1 MNEKIPARWSIY
13 PLKDICYFQEGPG
26 LRNWQYKKTGIK
38 FLNIRCIKDGKV
50 DLSVAQSV
58 AKEEVNNK
66 YKHFLLD
73 PNDYVLSSSGTLG
86 RLAKIDASNL
96 PLLLNTSIIRFRSS
110 NENVLDHLFL
120 RYFLQSKY
128 FFDKI
133 SEQSQGSAQA
143 NVGPTHLKLLNV
155 VLPTLPEQK
164 KIASILNSVDEII
177 EKTQSQINKL
187 QDLKKG
193 TMNEL
198 LTKGI
203 GHTEFK
209 DSELGRIPK
218 NWEVKPLLKLTK
230 GRFGIV
236 DGPFGSNLK
245 TEHYKS
251 EGIPVIQSGFVT
263 TGQFR
268 AKKYVYVDDEKFNA
282 EIRSAVKNGDI
293 VMAKIGAQAGRCAI
307 MPTGHP
313 TGILAG
319 NSLKITTDEES
330 LLAKY
335 LQNLLSHLYITGEI
349 QNLRTET
356 AQPAISIATLKRYKV
371 KVPSLL
377 EQHKIIEVLSAI
389 ETKLESSK
397 EKSEKFQF
405 LKKSL
410 MQDLLTGKVRV
421 SVN

>member
-155 VLPTLPEQK
+155 ALPTLPEQK
-164 KIASILNSVDEII
+164 KIASILNSVDEVI
-177 EKTQSQINKL
+177 EKTQLQINKL

-193 TMNEL
+193 TINEL

-209 DSELGRIPK
+209 DSDLGRIPK
-218 NWEVKPLLKLTK
+218 SWEIKKLEELVNHQRPITY
-230 GRFGIV
+230 GIV
-236 DGPFGSNLK
+236 QTGENII
-245 TEHYKS
+245 
-251 EGIPVIQSGFVT
+251 EGIPCVRV
-263 TGQFR
+263 
-268 AKKYVYVDDEKFNA
+268 VD
-282 EIRSAVKNGDI
+282 IVKNRPNPEHMIKTSQKISDSYKRTILQKNDI
-293 VMAKIGAQAGRCAI
+293 LFALRGEIGHVVKTSNKIVGCNLTR
-307 MPTGHP
+307 
-313 TGILAG
+313 GIA
-319 NSLKITTDEES
+319 
-330 LLAKY
+330 
-335 LQNLLSHLYITGEI
+335 LLSSSENIGSDFLIWALRSDKVRNEI
-349 QNLRTET
+349 LDSVNGSALQEIPLGNLRKVTIPVPTTFE
-356 AQPAISIATLKRYKV
+356 QNKIAN
-371 KVPSLL
+371 
-377 EQHKIIEVLSAI
+377 I
-389 ETKLESSK
+389 LESINSNIESTNIK
-397 EKSEKFQF
+397 LSQTQS

-421 SVN
+421 QVN

>member
-1 MNEKIPARWSIY
+1 MSEMIPSIQIGE
-13 PLKDICYFQEGPG
+13 LIK
-26 LRNWQYKKTGIK
+26 LRNDKSKQLKSLDYRRNGILPIVDQGASLICGYTDDLSKRYEKELPVIIFGDHTLHTKFIDFDFAVGADGTQIIVPSNKSDDIRYLYYLILMVTELIGSEGYKRH
-38 FLNIRCIKDGKV
+38 LNILKEFYIPYIKHPV
-50 DLSVAQSV
+50 
-58 AKEEVNNK
+58 
-66 YKHFLLD
+66 
-73 PNDYVLSSSGTLG
+73 
-86 RLAKIDASNL
+86 
-96 PLLLNTSIIRFRSS
+96 
-110 NENVLDHLFL
+110 
-120 RYFLQSKY
+120 
-128 FFDKI
+128 
-133 SEQSQGSAQA
+133 EQQ
-143 NVGPTHLKLLNV
+143 
-155 VLPTLPEQK
+155 
-164 KIASILNSVDEII
+164 KIASILTSVDEVI

-187 QDLKKG
+187 QDLKKSV
-193 TMNEL
+193 MNEL
-198 LTKGI
+198 LTRGI
-203 GHTEFK
+203 GHTKFK

-218 NWEVKPLLKLTK
+218 SWEVKPLLKLTK

-377 EQHKIIEVLSAI
+377 EQRKIIEVLSAI

>member
-1 MNEKIPARWSIY
+1 MNEKIPDRWSIY

-26 LRNWQYKKTGIK
+26 LRNWQYKKPGIK

-73 PNDYVLSSSGTLG
+73 ANDYVLSSSGTLG

-133 SEQSQGSAQA
+133 SEQSQGSAQL

-155 VLPTLPEQK
+155 ILPTLPEQK
-164 KIASILNSVDEII
+164 KIGRILASTDEVI
-177 EKTQSQINKL
+177 EKTQSHINKF
-187 QDLKKG
+187 QDLIKSV
-193 TMNEL
+193 TDEL

-218 NWEVKPLLKLTK
+218 NWKVYAIEQLSEVVGGGTPASKTLEYWGGTVMWATPTDITKLK
-230 GRFGIV
+230 GRYI
-236 DGPFGSNLK
+236 NK
-245 TEHYKS
+245 TVKTLTE
-251 EGIPVIQSGFVT
+251 EGLENSS
-263 TGQFR
+263 
-268 AKKYVYVDDEKFNA
+268 AKL
-282 EIRSAVKNGDI
+282 
-293 VMAKIGAQAGRCAI
+293 
-307 MPTGHP
+307 HP
-313 TGILAG
+313 TGTILLTSRASIG
-319 NSLKITTDEES
+319 FSAITLLPMATNQGFQSLRPNENLDIEYGYQV
-330 LLAKY
+330 LLHNKH
-335 LQNLLSHLYITGEI
+335 NLE
-349 QNLRTET
+349 R
-356 AQPAISIATLKRYKV
+356 
-371 KVPSLL
+371 
-377 EQHKIIEVLSAI
+377 LSAGS
-389 ETKLESSK
+389 TFLEISSK
-397 EKSEKFQF
+397 EIKKFKLPIPPLSEQKKIASILISMNNLIEKKERQLDKIQS